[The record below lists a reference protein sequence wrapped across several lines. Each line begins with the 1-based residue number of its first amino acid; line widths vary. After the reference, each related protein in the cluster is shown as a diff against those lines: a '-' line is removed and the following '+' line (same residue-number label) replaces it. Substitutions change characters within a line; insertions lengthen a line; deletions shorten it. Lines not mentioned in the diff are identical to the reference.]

1 MQHET
6 LLNTFELAD
15 LGAAAAIASIGFK
28 LLGLE
33 PTDGRR
39 VVFVFQNEPGIGE
52 AIERFWS
59 GQLTVDALAY
69 FGAVKLLKSRLH
81 AIAR

>member
-1 MQHET
+1 MKMENFP
-6 LLNTFELAD
+6 NTFELAD
-15 LGAAAAIASIGFK
+15 LGAAAAIASVGFK
-28 LLGLE
+28 LIGLE

-39 VVFVFQNEPGIGE
+39 VVFVFQNEPGIAE
-52 AIERFWS
+52 VLERYWS
-59 GQLTVDALAY
+59 GQLPVDALAY

>member
-1 MQHET
+1 MQY
-6 LLNTFELAD
+6 LSNPFELAD
-15 LGAAAAIASIGFK
+15 LGAAAALAALGFK
-28 LLGLE
+28 LLALE

-39 VVFVFQNEPGIGE
+39 VVFIFQNESGIGE
-52 AIERFWS
+52 AVEHYWS
-59 GQLTVDALAY
+59 GQLPIDALSY